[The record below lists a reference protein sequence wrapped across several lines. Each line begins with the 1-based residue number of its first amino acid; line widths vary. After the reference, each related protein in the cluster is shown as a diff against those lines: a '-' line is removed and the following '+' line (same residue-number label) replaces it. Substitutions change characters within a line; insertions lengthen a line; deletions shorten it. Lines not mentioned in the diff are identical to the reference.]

1 MGKNPARER
10 ATSLAGPASRVP
22 LSRLRE
28 PAPCAIP
35 CYHTRMGN
43 IPVEF
48 SLEQLQAI
56 VILANNQ
63 LFRVKYIDPKMPGH
77 VNRPEQLEIFK
88 QAVGV
93 VEAALNKAKG
103 IKDRNA

>member
-1 MGKNPARER
+1 
-10 ATSLAGPASRVP
+10 
-22 LSRLRE
+22 
-28 PAPCAIP
+28 
-35 CYHTRMGN
+35 MGN

-88 QAVGV
+88 QAGGV

-103 IKDRNA
+103 IKVKGA

>member
-1 MGKNPARER
+1 MGTRRGSAP
-10 ATSLAGPASRVP
+10 P
-22 LSRLRE
+22 LWRGRHLPCRFRGCAKLR
-28 PAPCAIP
+28 PGAIP

-43 IPVEF
+43 IPVVF

-56 VILANNQ
+56 VVLANNQ

-77 VNRPEQLEIFK
+77 VNRPEQLEVFK
-88 QAVGV
+88 EAVQL

-103 IKDRNA
+103 IKAKGA